1 MADYNLVPVPVHLE
15 EGDGVLPLA
24 GVTVGGPLAELL
36 ASELAT
42 LIGRDVPVVQEPVV
56 SLAVEDGGEA
66 GSYELAI
73 TPGGATV
80 TGADRA
86 GLRYG
91 IFTLAQL
98 ARRAGEGWELPAVF
112 YRRLPDRTSYNI
124 DGSVDHRWAAF
135 VFSCVASQFE
145 KLQALL
151 AAEAITRDLLGYT
164 AVTDT
169 EIVHRVFVEN
179 AGDQYDGEA
188 RRHLVTVKVEAL
200 CTARA

>member
-1 MADYNLVPVPVHLE
+1 MIEAVLLE
-15 EGDGVLPLA
+15 RVKRSDAALRAV
-24 GVTVGGPLAELL
+24 VGGRVHP
-36 ASELAT
+36 
-42 LIGRDVPVVQEPVV
+42 DFVP
-56 SLAVEDGGEA
+56 
-66 GSYELAI
+66 
-73 TPGGATV
+73 
-80 TGADRA
+80 
-86 GLRYG
+86 
-91 IFTLAQL
+91 
-98 ARRAGEGWELPAVF
+98 EGWELPAVF

-164 AVTDT
+164 AMTDT